1 MKKFLLMAVL
11 IAPLTAFAQKFGH
24 FNSGDIVQ
32 AMPEYA
38 AAQTE
43 LKNTQAQ
50 FEQELQRMQDEFQK
64 KLADYEKEFENLLPN
79 VKQRREAELEELQKR
94 IQQNFQD
101 NQQALQK
108 LSQEK
113 MEAITKK
120 VTDALKLVGDA
131 GGYVYIMDI
140 SNGTVPYIN
149 ITLSTDITAE
159 LKAKLGLK

>member
-1 MKKFLLMAVL
+1 MKKFLLMAML

-24 FNSGDIVQ
+24 FNSGEIVQ
-32 AMPEYA
+32 AMPEYT

-43 LKNTQAQ
+43 LKNTQTQ

-64 KLADYEKEFENLLPN
+64 KLADYEKEAEKLLPN
-79 VKQRREAELEELQKR
+79 VKERREAELQELQQR

-101 NQQALQK
+101 NQQTLQK
-108 LSQEK
+108 MSQEK

-120 VTDALKLVGDA
+120 VTDVLKQVGEA
-131 GGYVYIMDI
+131 GGYIYIMDI

-149 ITLSTDITAE
+149 TALSTDVTAE
-159 LKAKLGLK
+159 IKAKLGLK

>member
-1 MKKFLLMAVL
+1 MKKFLLMAML
-11 IAPLTAFAQKFGH
+11 IAPLSVFAQKFGH
-24 FNSGDIVQ
+24 FNSGEIIQ

-43 LKNTQAQ
+43 LQNTQKQ

-94 IQQNFQD
+94 IQQNYQD

-108 LSQEK
+108 MSQEK
-113 MEAITKK
+113 MEAITTK
-120 VTDALKLVGDA
+120 VTDALKQVGDA
-131 GGYVYIMDI
+131 GGYVYIMDMT
-140 SNGTVPYIN
+140 NGTVPYIN
-149 ITLSTDITAE
+149 TTISTDVTGEI
-159 LKAKLGLK
+159 KAKLGLK